1 MAEPGDHSDIDGL
14 AAEYVLG
21 TLESDERRAVEAQL
35 PTDRVLS
42 EAVASWQ
49 RRLEP
54 LHERFP
60 SATTSPDLLARIWAR
75 IDGVGAHADPGKV
88 IRLEARLKAWRGAA
102 FASGALAAGLA
113 AIVIGR
119 ELSRPP
125 GGSMVAVLQADGKA
139 PAFLAAVDLS
149 RGLIAIRRYGAE
161 PVSGR
166 SYELWAVG
174 GGRSAPQSL
183 GVIDASLQIPAD
195 RLGRLDSAVLGD
207 TTFAI
212 SVEPVG
218 GSPTGAPTGPVVY
231 KGRLLPVSR

>member
-21 TLESDERRAVEAQL
+21 TLESDERRAVEARL

-49 RRLEP
+49 RRMEP

-195 RLGRLDSAVLGD
+195 RLGRLDMPSLGTRRLRSASNLS
-207 TTFAI
+207 AAR
-212 SVEPVG
+212 P
-218 GSPTGAPTGPVVY
+218 PGPRRGRSY
-231 KGRLLPVSR
+231 TGRLLPVSR

>member
-1 MAEPGDHSDIDGL
+1 MVEQGDHGDIDGL

-21 TLESDERRAVEAQL
+21 TLESDERRAVEARL

-42 EAVASWQ
+42 EAVAGWQ

-60 SATTSPDLLARIWAR
+60 AATASPDLLARIWAR
-75 IDGVGAHADPGKV
+75 IDGAGANFNPGKI
-88 IRLEARLKAWRGAA
+88 IRLEARLKAWRVAA

-119 ELSRPP
+119 ELTRPP

-195 RLGRLDSAVLGD
+195 RLGRLDAAVLGD

-212 SVEPVG
+212 SIEPVG

-231 KGRLLPVSR
+231 TGKLLPASR